1 MIHESAHKESPVK
14 RYTPAM
20 RFWDLLKAAFS
31 FKPPGMIVAP
41 NWVGVALFAMLGILN
56 PGLWLIGAGLELAYL
71 LALVTNERFRRLVE
85 RNLLAAGIE
94 DGEARIEARVRSLS
108 AASQRRFRELEER
121 CEAVLSAGRA
131 DDHTETVQHRA
142 DALGRLLDVYLQL
155 LAARDTAGR
164 LIAETDRSV
173 RERLSDVHAR
183 LEEELTDELRKSLE
197 GQQQVL
203 HGRLESQQRAQE
215 RIEYIDSELARVEN
229 QVELLREQSILDAES
244 TEMTSRIDALADTLQ
259 ETRCWLSEQ
268 RKLAGLGEEE
278 AAPVPL
284 RRRQAAAQRQRQ

>member
-1 MIHESAHKESPVK
+1 
-14 RYTPAM
+14 M
-20 RFWDLLKAAFS
+20 RFWDLLRAAFS

-41 NWVGVALFAMLGILN
+41 NWVGIALFAMFGILN
-56 PGLWLIGAGLELAYL
+56 PGVWLIGAGLELAYL
-71 LALVTNERFRRLVE
+71 LALVTNERFRHTVE
-85 RNLLAAGIE
+85 RNLLTARVE
-94 DGEARIEARVRSLS
+94 DRDARIEERVRALS
-108 AASQRRFRELEER
+108 GGAQRRFRQLEER

-173 RERLSDVHAR
+173 RERLSDVHHR
-183 LEEELTDELRKSLE
+183 LREELTDELRKSLE
-197 GQQQVL
+197 GQEQVL
-203 HGRLESQQRAQE
+203 RGRLESQERAQE

-244 TEMTSRIDALADTLQ
+244 TQMTSRIDALAETLQ
-259 ETRCWLSEQ
+259 ETRGWLTEQ

-278 AAPVPL
+278 AEPVPL
-284 RRRQAAAQRQRQ
+284 GRRQAAAQRQRTQ